1 MRCTDEKAFT
11 LVEVVMAV
19 AIMAIIATGATALVS
34 SYLDT
39 HAYATAKSGLYREG
53 VMAMEHM
60 TDSVRR
66 CTYLLIPNNHTQVR
80 DILAV
85 SGFVNDDDDYYF
97 GDSLFPK
104 IDEDPRGEMT
114 GDDLPDIAGVDDDG
128 DGSVDEQVLG
138 HGDDDEDGDE
148 DEDALNGKDDDGD
161 GNVDEDCAHDCN
173 DDAAPGIAGMD
184 DNGDGQVDNG
194 DTQADDDEDG
204 IRNEDNIN
212 AVIFFVESGTE
223 DLREEI
229 PSTGLSR
236 VLSGHVTLFQVTYEA
251 PERILIALTLT
262 GDDGESVTFNEY
274 VYPRNTFQRTGKRV
288 R

>member
-19 AIMAIIATGATALVS
+19 AIMAIIATGVTALVS

-85 SGFVNDDDDYYF
+85 SGFVNDDNDFYF
-97 GDSLFPK
+97 NDSLFPR
-104 IDEDPRGEMT
+104 IDEDPKTKMT
-114 GDDLPDIAGVDDDG
+114 DDDAAGIAGFDDDG
-128 DGSVDEQVLG
+128 DSLTDE
-138 HGDDDEDGDE
+138 
-148 DEDALNGKDDDGD
+148 
-161 GNVDEDCAHDCN
+161 GN
-173 DDAAPGIAGMD
+173 
-184 DNGDGQVDNG
+184 
-194 DTQADDDEDG
+194 TADDDEDG
-204 IRNEDNIN
+204 ALDEDPLDGIDNDGDGNIDEDSGDDGSCAGMDDDADGTVDEGHIQDHDEDGFLN
-212 AVIFFVESGTE
+212 DDGLDPLIYSWNSAASTLTESMPNTGE
-223 DLREEI
+223 SVDL
-229 PSTGLSR
+229 ST
-236 VLSGHVTLFQVTYEA
+236 HVTLFQVSYEA